1 MMVEAFLNERNI
13 KIAQTERTRK
23 AQTMGRLPTGIE
35 SHHCCQ
41 LIGALAVILVAGTAV
56 VAANSA
62 PQHRLVGKRFA
73 PADVDYDH
81 PIYESSFEGQAA
93 LGDWRL
99 EGGKRMSIA
108 KGNLVLESRPTLDDR
123 NHLVCWLAREVPA
136 DFLLE
141 FTVRPQDRKTGL
153 NIVFFNARGVKGESI
168 FDPTLQERN
177 GVFKQ
182 YHSGDLDSYHV
193 SYWAGDRGFSNLRKN
208 HGFHLVSSGKDYIMV
223 GEPNAFQTVRIYKR
237 AGKIRVTVD
246 GLVATA
252 FDDDGKTF
260 GPVHNHSGWIGLRQ
274 MGHTRRCEYGHVKIY
289 GLLSTTHAGLPEAIE
304 IPIWSGIA
312 PGSAGSTLNEEYRD
326 RPITDGTRVIR
337 DRSVR
342 GVTRPTLT
350 VYLSTLRQATA
361 AAVVICPGGGFS
373 HLAIDKEGHDV
384 ARWLQTHGIAG
395 AVVKYRLPDPDVGL
409 YVPNGSIPDMQRAIR
424 IVRFNA
430 GKWNIDPVRIGVM
443 GFSAG
448 GYMAAAAGTL
458 FDDDNP
464 GVNDP
469 IRRVSCR
476 PDFIVPVYPL
486 ISLELQGSQPAG
498 LLERMLGRDLN
509 DELIRTY
516 SLETRVTS
524 QTPPV
529 FLVHAHDDGLSV
541 EHSIRFYLASRK
553 AKVPAELH
561 VYSKG
566 GHGFGMRQRG
576 RPVSAW
582 RERWL
587 EWMEAEGFLQQS
599 ERP

>member
-1 MMVEAFLNERNI
+1 MMSASTKVV
-13 KIAQTERTRK
+13 RK
-23 AQTMGRLPTGIE
+23 EQTMRRMFTGIKN
-35 SHHCCQ
+35 HHLCQ
-41 LIGALAVILVAGTAV
+41 SVAAFAVILVVGATV

-62 PQHRLVGKRFA
+62 PQHPLVGKRFT

-81 PIYESSFEGQAA
+81 PVYESSFEDQAA
-93 LGDWRL
+93 LSDWRL

-108 KGNLVLESRPTLDDR
+108 EGNLVLESQPTPKDR
-123 NHLVCWLAREVPA
+123 NHLVCWLVKEVPT

-141 FTVRPQDRKTGL
+141 FTVRPQDRKRGL
-153 NIVFFNARGVKGESI
+153 NIVFFNARGVKGKSI

-182 YHSGDLDSYHV
+182 YHSGDLDNYHV

-208 HGFHLVSSGKDYIMV
+208 RGFHLVTSGKDYIIA

-237 AGKIRVTVD
+237 AEKIRVTVD
-246 GLVATA
+246 DLVAVA
-252 FDDDGKTF
+252 YDDDGKTF
-260 GPVHNHSGWIGLRQ
+260 GPVHKHSGWIGLRQ
-274 MGHTRRCEYGHVKIY
+274 MGHTLRCEYGYVKIY
-289 GLLSTTHAGLPEAIE
+289 GLLPTSHTETSDGFE
-304 IPIWSGIA
+304 IPLWSGMA
-312 PGSAGSTLNEEYRD
+312 PGSAESTLKEEYRD
-326 RPITDGTRVIR
+326 RPITDGTRVRR

-342 GVTRPTLT
+342 GVTKPTLT
-350 VYLSTLRQATA
+350 VYLPTRHKATG

-384 ARWLQTHGIAG
+384 ARWLQSQGIAG

-409 YVPNGSIPDMQRAIR
+409 HVPNGSIPDMQRAIR
-424 IVRFNA
+424 IVRLNA
-430 GKWNIDPVRIGVM
+430 GKWNIDPGRIGVM

-458 FDDDNP
+458 FDEGDPDAE
-464 GVNDP
+464 DP

-476 PDFIVPVYPL
+476 SDFIVPVYPL
-486 ISLELQGSQPAG
+486 ISLKLQGSRPAG
-498 LLERMLGRDLN
+498 LIERMLGRNVN
-509 DELIRTY
+509 DKLIGEY
-516 SLETRVTS
+516 SLDTRITS
-524 QTPPV
+524 QTPPA

-541 EHSIRFYLASRK
+541 EHSIRFYLALRK
-553 AKVPAELH
+553 VNVPAELH

-576 RPVSAW
+576 RPVSTW

-587 EWMEAEGFLQQS
+587 EWMESEGFLLQS